1 MDRDSTFKM
10 EKLESIRNE
19 ILTIADKLLN
29 KDISKELYDVCK
41 KLIPENNKGYKKGSK
56 KPLRGSDGD

>member
-1 MDRDSTFKM
+1 M